1 MTARSTPKRAAP
13 PKRTPAKRT
22 VATPAAKKPSPA
34 KRTAAKPARTG
45 PAARRPLAGKLVL
58 ITRPRAQAAPM
69 RDALT
74 GLGAEVLEAPVFR
87 IVPPRDSTPLRRA
100 AARLSSYDWIFLTS
114 ANGVETLF
122 DVLVQLGRDAQAF
135 GKAKVAAIGPGTA
148 GALERRGVH
157 ADVVPR
163 RFVAEGILEAFA
175 GVDLAGRKALVW
187 RAAGAREV
195 LPEGLRASGAV
206 VEQVEAYR
214 LADEPIEAQVVDRVD
229 AGSVSAVIFTSAS
242 TVRGLRKALGAARF
256 RKLSREAVL
265 AAIGPVTAAE
275 LRRLDVPVGVEA
287 AEHTVQG
294 VVRALV
300 ACFADGKD

>member
-1 MTARSTPKRAAP
+1 MTARTTRKPAPRTKRIAAKRSPTKSAAPKRD
-13 PKRTPAKRT
+13 
-22 VATPAAKKPSPA
+22 
-34 KRTAAKPARTG
+34 AKP
-45 PAARRPLAGKLVL
+45 RPLAGKLVL

-69 RDALT
+69 RDALVE
-74 GLGAEVLEAPVFR
+74 LGAEVLEAPIFR
-87 IVPPRDSTPLRRA
+87 IVPPKDTAALRRA
-100 AARLSSYDWIFLTS
+100 ASRLAAYDWIFLTS

-122 DVLVQLGRDAQAF
+122 DTLARLGRDSQAF
-135 GKAKVAAIGPGTA
+135 GKTKVAAIGPGTA
-148 GALERRGVH
+148 GALERHGVH

-175 GVDLAGRKALVW
+175 GVDLAGRKALLW

-214 LADEPIEAQVVDRVD
+214 LADEPIEPQVVARVD
-229 AGSVSAVIFTSAS
+229 AGEVAAVIFTSAS
-242 TVRGLRKALGAARF
+242 TVRGLRRALGPLRF
-256 RKLSREAVL
+256 RKLGGAAVL

-275 LRRLDVPVGVEA
+275 LRRLGAPVGVEA

-294 VVRALV
+294 VVHALV
-300 ACFADGKD
+300 RRFAGGKDG